1 MEGNFVKF
9 DTRNETK
16 RNTPPL
22 EQRLATI
29 SRNVS
34 FGFLNRETLKK
45 KKSRS
50 LLSFSRSKRSEL
62 EFPLFHRSKRSKTRS
77 REKLERSRVNSW
89 IYQKTREYLGRCD
102 IGSSD
107 IIRINKNSS
116 IRSIFKFSFPLAY
129 NSKSRR
135 RNHLV
140 IRVFGR
146 KYKYKNTR
154 INTRRR
160 VTSLFNRIA
169 ADSTLFCNRANKNI
183 ALHATGGMPR
193 FIRRICIANFV

>member
-1 MEGNFVKF
+1 MKF

-45 KKSRS
+45 KKKSFAPFFFS
-50 LLSFSRSKRSEL
+50 LEKKRTRIST
-62 EFPLFHRSKRSKTRS
+62 FPPLMRSKTRS

-140 IRVFGR
+140 IRVFDR